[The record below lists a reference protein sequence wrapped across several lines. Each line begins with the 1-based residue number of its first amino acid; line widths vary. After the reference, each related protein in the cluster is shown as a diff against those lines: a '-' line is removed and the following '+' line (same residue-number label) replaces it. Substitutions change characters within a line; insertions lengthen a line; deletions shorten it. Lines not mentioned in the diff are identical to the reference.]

1 MIQVRVALESRQV
14 DPPVFTGL
22 RATISHHTMACPAMV
37 MAVKSNPLIA
47 NNGTKYVKIDAE
59 GILAVFL
66 GT

>member
-1 MIQVRVALESRQV
+1 
-14 DPPVFTGL
+14 
-22 RATISHHTMACPAMV
+22 MACPAMV
-37 MAVKSNPLIA
+37 IAVRSNPLIA

>member
-1 MIQVRVALESRQV
+1 
-14 DPPVFTGL
+14 
-22 RATISHHTMACPAMV
+22 MACPAMV
-37 MAVKSNPLIA
+37 TAVRSNPLIA